1 VRFSLFL
8 EAVPQTKNKT
18 IHKMQNVAEQDLSFE
33 LNEDQK
39 MIRDSV
45 KEYVERNVAP
55 TVIERDQSKKFP
67 TDIVKELG
75 ELGMLGIY
83 HEEQYGGAGFDALS
97 FCLAIEEIARW
108 DASLAL
114 TVASHTSL
122 GTGHIAIAG
131 SHVQKLKYM
140 PELCA
145 GEKLGAWCLTEP
157 GSGSDASGMK
167 TTAIKD
173 GDHYILNGSKIF
185 ITQGSVGDIYIVLA
199 KTDLTKGTK
208 GISAFIVEGH
218 WDGVKPGIGMHKLG
232 MNSSDTTEVVF
243 ENVVV
248 PEENL
253 LGDEGMGFID
263 TMKVL
268 DGGRVGIAALS
279 VGIARGALE
288 ESLQYAMERKQFG
301 TAIGNFQYMEGKLV
315 DMATEIDAAR
325 LLVWRSAWLKHL
337 GKPYTKEASMAK
349 LFASELSVRA
359 ALEAVQIHGGY
370 GYTKEYHVER
380 FLRDSKLMTIG
391 EGTSEVQRLVIAREL
406 KKSLS

>member
-1 VRFSLFL
+1 MDAVL
-8 EAVPQTKNKT
+8 ER
-18 IHKMQNVAEQDLSFE
+18 ELSFE
-33 LNEDQK
+33 LTEDQK

-45 KEYVERNVAP
+45 KEFVERTVAP
-55 TVIERDQSKKFP
+55 SVMERDNSKEFP
-67 TDIVKELG
+67 HDIVKQLG
-75 ELGMLGIY
+75 DLGMLGIY
-83 HEEQYGGAGFDALS
+83 HEEQYGGAGFDVVS
-97 FCLAIEEIARW
+97 FCLALEEIARW

-131 SHVQKLKYM
+131 NHDQKLKYM
-140 PELCA
+140 PDLTK
-145 GEKLGAWCLTEP
+145 GKKLAAWCLTEP

-167 TTAIKD
+167 STAIKE
-173 GDHYILNGSKIF
+173 GDKYILNGSKIF
-185 ITQGSVGDIYIVLA
+185 ITQGSVGDVYVVLA
-199 KTDLTKGTK
+199 KTDPSKGVK
-208 GISAFIVEGH
+208 GISAFIVERE
-218 WDGVKPGIGMHKLG
+218 WDGVKPGEGMHKLG

-243 ENVVV
+243 ENVEV
-248 PEENL
+248 PAANL
-253 LGDEGMGFID
+253 LGEEGQGFID

-288 ESLQYAMERKQFG
+288 ESLKYSMERKQFG
-301 TAIGNFQYMEGKLV
+301 QAIGNFQYMEGKMV

-325 LLVWRSAWLKHL
+325 LLVHRAACLKDQ

-359 ALEAVQIHGGY
+359 ADEAIQIHGGY

-380 FLRDSKLMTIG
+380 FLRDAKLMTIG
-391 EGTSEVQRLVIAREL
+391 EGTSEVQRLIIAREL
-406 KKSLS
+406 KKGLT